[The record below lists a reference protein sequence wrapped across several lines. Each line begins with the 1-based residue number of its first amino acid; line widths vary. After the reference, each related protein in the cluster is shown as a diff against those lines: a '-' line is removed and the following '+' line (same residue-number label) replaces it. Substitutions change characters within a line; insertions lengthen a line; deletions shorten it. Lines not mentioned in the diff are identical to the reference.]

1 MTDIYLA
8 ACPVVKPELYKEWH
22 GKHMVIFRDFA
33 HFKWLKLNTAV
44 LNTGK
49 SVTNMAFK
57 IAEYMGCDP
66 IVLVGQDLAYAS
78 DGQSHVSGAD
88 HARDG
93 LATSPLTMQKT
104 KVLGNNGEM
113 LDSLDTWIGMLKRF
127 EFDIDKAKGS
137 YKVINATEG
146 GARIKGTEV
155 MTLQEVIDKYLQDDI
170 DTRKILNNAMVSFDE
185 REITNNVNSINFNI
199 NAGLVY
205 LERSLENINLALDDL
220 ERGFVFFDNNDSAL
234 ADLMKS
240 TDVIKEKI
248 LADELCYFVIMHVLQ
263 SWCMGRDTVLRGLD
277 YYVDKEEITIA
288 KYLVIFEF
296 FYGLKILFNLVYN
309 GVKKNYY
316 G

>member
-1 MTDIYLA
+1 
-8 ACPVVKPELYKEWH
+8 
-22 GKHMVIFRDFA
+22 
-33 HFKWLKLNTAV
+33 
-44 LNTGK
+44 
-49 SVTNMAFK
+49 MAFK

-78 DGQSHVSGAD
+78 NGQSHVTGAD

-104 KVLGNNGEM
+104 KVIGNDGTM

-127 EFDIDKAKGS
+127 EFDIDKANGA

-146 GARIKGTEV
+146 GAKIKGTEV
-155 MTLQEVIDKYLQDDI
+155 MPLQEVIDKYLQEFI
-170 DTRKILNNAMVSFDE
+170 DTKLILNHLMIPFDE

-199 NAGLVY
+199 NAGLTY
-205 LERSLENINLALDDL
+205 LERSLEDIDLALNAL
-220 ERGFVFFDNNDSAL
+220 EKGFLLFGNDEKEL
-234 ADLMKS
+234 MDLMKY
-240 TDVIKEKI
+240 TDKLKEKI
-248 LADELCYFVIMHVLQ
+248 LSDELCYFVIMHVLQ
-263 SWCMGRDTVLRGLD
+263 SWCMGRDTILRGLD